1 MTSPVMQ
8 APAASAAHCPAAGLA
23 SWIDPFL
30 STLAARSYS
39 PNTLQA
45 YRHDLE
51 SLGPLLDNQAGS
63 TVTGLDL
70 RGALAAQAAKGL
82 SPRSLARRLSCWR
95 RFFAW
100 IARQADQETG
110 HQPTKGLRAPRAG
123 RPLPKA
129 LSVDAAQAFAQGQ
142 PHEIDPSDPKSPK
155 ADTAGA
161 DWRWHRDQAMVEL
174 LYGCG
179 LRLSELLGLDLS
191 PSNRHNGWID
201 LQQDEITVTGKGGK
215 KRSLPIGP
223 PAKHALEKWL
233 ASRARLLERLEGGV
247 GGASVQTIRG
257 SGQEQ
262 AVFINERGARL
273 SGRTVQRRLAARSAA
288 LGLGQAVHP
297 HTLRHSFASHLL
309 QSSGDLRAVQE
320 LLGHAQISTTQV
332 YTHLDF
338 QRLAQVYDQAHPRA
352 HKKANNTKL

>member
-8 APAASAAHCPAAGLA
+8 APAPSAAALA
-23 SWIDPFL
+23 HWIDPFL

-51 SLGPLLDNQAGS
+51 SLGPLLDKQSSSAVS
-63 TVTGLDL
+63 SLDL
-70 RGALAAQAAKGL
+70 RGALAAQASKGL

-100 IARQADQETG
+100 IARQADQETS

-142 PHEIDPSDPKSPK
+142 PRNIDPNDPKPPK
-155 ADTAGA
+155 ADAADA
-161 DWRWHRDQAMVEL
+161 DWRWYRDQAMVEL

-191 PSNRHNGWID
+191 PSNRQHGWID

-247 GGASVQTIRG
+247 GGASVRTVRTVRTVRE

-297 HTLRHSFASHLL
+297 HMLRHSFASHLL

-338 QRLAQVYDQAHPRA
+338 QRLAQVYDQTHPRA
-352 HKKANNTKL
+352 QKNK

>member
-1 MTSPVMQ
+1 LGSKPS
-8 APAASAAHCPAAGLA
+8 SAV
-23 SWIDPFL
+23 S
-30 STLAARSYS
+30 
-39 PNTLQA
+39 
-45 YRHDLE
+45 
-51 SLGPLLDNQAGS
+51 
-63 TVTGLDL
+63 GLDL
-70 RGALAAQAAKGL
+70 RGALAAQASAGL

-100 IARQADQETG
+100 IARQTGQEAS

-142 PHEIDPSDPKSPK
+142 PRDIDPTDPKTTQAET
-155 ADTAGA
+155 ADT
-161 DWRWHRDQAMVEL
+161 DWRWYRDQAMVEL

-179 LRLSELLGLDLS
+179 LRLSELLKLDLR
-191 PSNRHNGWID
+191 PSNRENGWID
-201 LQQDEITVTGKGGK
+201 LQQDEVTVTGKGGK

-223 PAKHALEKWL
+223 PAKDALQKWL
-233 ASRARLLERLEGGV
+233 AFRARLLEGLQGGFHRGPNRYEGGV
-247 GGASVQTIRG
+247 DNTARK

-273 SGRTVQRRLAARSAA
+273 SGRTVQRRLAARAAA

-297 HTLRHSFASHLL
+297 HMLRHSFASHLL

-352 HKKANNTKL
+352 QKKQRL